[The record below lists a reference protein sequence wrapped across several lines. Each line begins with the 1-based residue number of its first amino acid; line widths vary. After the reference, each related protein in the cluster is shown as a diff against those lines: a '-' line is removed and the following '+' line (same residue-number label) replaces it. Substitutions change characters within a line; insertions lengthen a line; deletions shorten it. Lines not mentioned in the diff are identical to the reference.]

1 MDEYTRK
8 DIILYTDDPR
18 LENAI
23 GKKVYVADCPT
34 ILLILANSGDP
45 DLWCETLT
53 AIHKDANSRPFTT
66 DAESPWNTG
75 DNHHDVI
82 IIKKE
87 EE

>member
-8 DIILYTDDPR
+8 DIILYADDPR

-45 DLWCETLT
+45 DLFCETL
-53 AIHKDANSRPFTT
+53 AIVNKDANSRPFTT
-66 DAESPWNTG
+66 YVDGTCNTG
-75 DNHHDVI
+75 YNNYDVI